1 MKKLFFIATILTV
14 FFTTIHSDA
23 QTVSDSTKTIQKKYQ
38 AKAPSTQSFGAG
50 ALGPSNKTT
59 IRWLGMAGF
68 LFMPGPEIMVSKT
81 GICIT
86 SYRENIRTLL
96 PHRNH
101 SHELKMAESI

>member
-1 MKKLFFIATILTV
+1 MKQINSLLIFRMVASTGYTQPDDSALIKLATIQQL
-14 FFTTIHSDA
+14 
-23 QTVSDSTKTIQKKYQ
+23 
-38 AKAPSTQSFGAG
+38 PSYIEK
-50 ALGPSNKTT
+50 PS
-59 IRWLGMAGF
+59 WAGF
-68 LFMPGPEIMVSKT
+68 LFMPGPEIMISKT